1 MTLSY
6 KRILVA
12 IDGSKASEQ
21 AFKEATAVAR
31 RNNATLGL
39 VHAIDTRAFSAV
51 TSYDGAMTDKATEYA
66 EKLLGEYKD
75 VAIKNGLEHVEIHIE
90 YGSPKT
96 VISREVAKSFNADL
110 IMCGATGLN
119 AVERLLVGSVTEY
132 VIRHAPCDVLIVRG
146 TASDLDEVVKEEL

>member
-6 KRILVA
+6 ERILVA

-21 AFKEATAVAR
+21 AFKEATAVAK

-66 EKLLGEYKD
+66 ETLLTEYKESA
-75 VAIKNGLEHVEIHIE
+75 VKEGLENVEIFIE

-96 VISREVAKSFNADL
+96 VISREIAKKFKADL

-146 TASDLDEVVKEEL
+146 TAPDVETV